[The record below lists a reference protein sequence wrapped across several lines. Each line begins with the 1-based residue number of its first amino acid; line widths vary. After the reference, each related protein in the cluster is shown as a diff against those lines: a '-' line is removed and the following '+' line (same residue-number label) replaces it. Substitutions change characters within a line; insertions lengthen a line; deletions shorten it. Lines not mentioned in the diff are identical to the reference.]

1 MQKIK
6 PTKKSVL
13 SSSKSRKKV
22 VNLKSNRKKYILIIT
37 AIIFAVIGVIF
48 LRNSFAQ
55 DTWNMVWSDEFDGT
69 AVDTSKWNIYT
80 STLGYDQACYTNA
93 QGASGNIEVK
103 DSQLIIRTKAAPG
116 SCGGTRNYTSGYL
129 RTDATG
135 SSPDKYTISPSQSST
150 GLVRIEMRAQMPPT
164 VKGIWPGLWSRNNYD
179 GSTASNPYG
188 ELDLIERWGD
198 EPNNQTYQVTTHN
211 TTSKHT
217 GGDTGYIEN
226 RKCPIPVGDTT
237 LLNNCDDLTS
247 SMHIYAVEID
257 QKAAEIRYY
266 IDGRLV
272 ARHTS
277 ASSPGFD
284 PTMWINSINGK
295 WDMRIMTQVVAAN
308 DQWNSPPDANFTQ
321 AELRVD
327 YVRVYTQSTSTTGT
341 TTTTGTTGTTTTTGT
356 TGTTTTTSPTT
367 LATPTNVRAV
377 PSDKTI
383 TLSWDPV
390 AGANNYT
397 VSWAAGSTT
406 VYSNDT
412 GYTNPTTNS
421 YTINNL
427 TNGTTYSLQVAA
439 RDSTGTNVKSSYS
452 APITSTPFATTTTT
466 TTTSPGTTSDS
477 TPPTKPSGLTA
488 AMRYDILKLASV
500 FDLKWNASTDNVG
513 VAKYEIWRDGVKMGE
528 STSTSYVDSNRVK
541 TKRFYTYSVIA
552 KDAAGNASVQATIT
566 AKGTCTLTACSTSIR

>member
-1 MQKIK
+1 MKNKKGKIMQKSNSS
-6 PTKKSVL
+6 KKSAQI
-13 SSSKSRKKV
+13 SSKSRKKV
-22 VNLKSNRKKYILIIT
+22 VNLKNKRKKYLLIIT

-69 AVDTSKWNIYT
+69 ALDTSKWNIYT
-80 STLGYDQACYTNA
+80 STLSYDQACYTNA
-93 QGASGNIEVK
+93 QGANGNIEVK
-103 DSQLIIRTKAAPG
+103 DSQLIIRTKSAPG
-116 SCGGTRNYTSGYL
+116 SCGGTRNYTSAYL
-129 RTDATG
+129 RTD
-135 SSPDKYTISPSQSST
+135 SLDSNPDKYTITPSQSST

-237 LLNNCDDLTS
+237 LMNNCEDLTN

-321 AELRVD
+321 AELKVD
-327 YVRVYTQSTSTTGT
+327 YVRVYTQTSGT
-341 TTTTGTTGTTTTTGT
+341 TTTTTTGSPTTTTTT
-356 TGTTTTTSPTT
+356 PAT
-367 LATPTNVRAV
+367 LATPTNVRAT
-377 PSDKTI
+377 PGDKTI
-383 TLSWDPV
+383 ALTWDPV
-390 AGANNYT
+390 VGANNYT
-397 VSWAAGSTT
+397 VSWASGSTV

-421 YTINNL
+421 YTINGL
-427 TNGTTYSLQVAA
+427 TNGTTYSLSVAA
-439 RDSTGTNVKSSYS
+439 RDSTGASSGSAYS
-452 APITSTPFATTTTT
+452 TPITSTPFTTTT
-466 TTTSPGTTSDS
+466 TTTSGTTSDT

-488 AMRYDILKLASV
+488 TMRYDITKLASV
-500 FDLKWNASTDNVG
+500 FDLKWVASTDNVG
-513 VAKYEIWRDGVKMGE
+513 VAKYEIWRDGVKLGE
-528 STSTSYVDSNRVK
+528 TTTVSYTDNSRVK

-552 KDAAGNASVQATIT
+552 KDAAGNASPQANIT
-566 AKGTCTLTACSTSIR
+566 AKGTCTLTSCSTTIR